1 MIGIGSAMNSAAEDA
16 EIYQD
21 ALGGNTGE
29 TENPQQ
35 IVAEGYVLNLQDDGT
50 YVDNHA
56 SIWEYNDKGVL
67 ERKEDGA
74 LIYKGENGEWIV
86 DYDSCYYDDDEGNGT
101 SRIVEDNEWVTVY
114 ITDYSQS
121 YMSQYSNQYEI
132 EVVNNSDRDIS
143 FILDQAYWTSSGN
156 NIEGLYGWKNIAPND
171 SYSATIHFKEDVCV
185 SYSWIATNYYVIDGE
200 TTDINWSGV
209 LTINNWYYY

>member
-1 MIGIGSAMNSAAEDA
+1 MKKKVIIVIGTIVLIVGIMIGIGSAMNSAAEDA

-86 DYDSCYYDDDEGNGT
+86 DYDS
-101 SRIVEDNEWVTVY
+101 
-114 ITDYSQS
+114 
-121 YMSQYSNQYEI
+121 
-132 EVVNNSDRDIS
+132 
-143 FILDQAYWTSSGN
+143 
-156 NIEGLYGWKNIAPND
+156 
-171 SYSATIHFKEDVCV
+171 
-185 SYSWIATNYYVIDGE
+185 
-200 TTDINWSGV
+200 
-209 LTINNWYYY
+209 